1 MKLNKGYQIARLLTK
16 SKVSDEQIEKELSS
30 MTALE
35 WDRICNILDNFL
47 KAHDMPLDQGW
58 ALMINDIHNISDVYK
73 VSEATLLSAYL
84 PWIGMKKNGSDE
96 NCEKLND
103 KEIEDKHLTTSQFE
117 RVLQEQKNGFLI
129 HMNNE
134 EAEDKFM
141 HRNIELVDLSFDEV
155 QTVKNNQLLAF
166 TTNDS
171 NASMFIDKKEI
182 HDIEKAED
190 VDDLFSVSVKKAFNL
205 YLSPEA
211 DHVDSKRNM
220 VTVGFM

>member
-1 MKLNKGYQIARLLTK
+1 MKLNNGYQIARLLTK
-16 SKVSDEQIEKELSS
+16 SRVSDEQIEKELSS

-35 WDRICNILDNFL
+35 WDKVCNVLDNFL
-47 KAHDMPLDQGW
+47 KAHDMPLDKGW

-84 PWIGMKKNGSDE
+84 PWVGMKENESDKT
-96 NCEKLND
+96 CEKLNG
-103 KEIEDKHLTTSQFE
+103 KESEEKHLTVSQFE
-117 RVLQEQKNGFLI
+117 KMLQEQTNGFLI
-129 HMNNE
+129 HMNNG
-134 EAEDKFM
+134 EAEDIFM
-141 HRNIELVDLSFDEV
+141 HRNIELVDLAFDEV
-155 QTVKNNQLLAF
+155 QMVKNNQLLAF
-166 TTNDS
+166 STNDS

-182 HDIEKAED
+182 HDIEKVED

>member
-1 MKLNKGYQIARLLTK
+1 MKLNNGYQIARLLTK
-16 SKVSDEQIEKELSS
+16 SRVSDEQIEKELSS

-35 WDRICNILDNFL
+35 WDKVCNVLDNFL
-47 KAHDMPLDQGW
+47 KAHDMPLDKGW

-84 PWIGMKKNGSDE
+84 PWVGMKENESDKT
-96 NCEKLND
+96 CEKLNG
-103 KEIEDKHLTTSQFE
+103 KESEEKHLTVSQFE
-117 RVLQEQKNGFLI
+117 KMLQEQTNGFLI
-129 HMNNE
+129 HMNNG
-134 EAEDKFM
+134 EAEDIFM
-141 HRNIELVDLSFDEV
+141 HRNIELVDLAFDEA
-155 QTVKNNQLLAF
+155 QMVKNNQLLAF
-166 TTNDS
+166 STNDS

-182 HDIEKAED
+182 HDIEKVED